1 MDLKKSAYLSKVVF
15 KCKVFL
21 FVCLFLSVFLQSLL
35 LKVMQQLLSVEVMKL
50 IDINLGSSNSVV
62 LIRGQS
68 MTLLGQPSIWL
79 EMDRYVL

>member
-1 MDLKKSAYLSKVVF
+1 MDLKKSAYLSKAVF

-21 FVCLFLSVFLQSLL
+21 FVCLFLSVSLQSLL

-62 LIRGQS
+62 LIKGQS
-68 MTLLGQPSIWL
+68 MTL
-79 EMDRYVL
+79 